1 MRLATRTGLA
11 SFVAASITLL
21 AVGALF
27 RGYFTTVLRE
37 RVDTQLEERA
47 TTAPILAAVAERLA
61 QSELRT
67 TLEGAR
73 VVTGGETISLGLL
86 PNDPLPDTIVPGW
99 STARASGDRWRL
111 YTVEVVDVPKPG
123 DTALVQL
130 VAPLGD
136 VDARA
141 MQLRRRVIFVM
152 ALTSVA
158 AGLVGFLLGK
168 VATRPLTALRRD
180 TSLIADA
187 EPSTWRVGTAYGS
200 TEVDDVAAT
209 LNENLARLADETQ
222 RRGAALDAARAFA
235 AAATHEL
242 RTPLQ
247 GALLNLDMARSGRMA
262 EGDRAEVLGLANEQ
276 LQRMATSLSAVR
288 ALADAEFA
296 DPSWFD
302 EVDLADVAD
311 GAVADERRRVPEAT
325 IEIES
330 TTPTTTLVAWRDGV
344 RLAIANIVRN
354 ALVHGAPTDGDVQ
367 RVVVSIAGATVT
379 VDDNGPGI
387 PAADRQRVLERFERA
402 GSHGSGIGL
411 AIAQQV
417 AIAHGGSVTIEA
429 SPLGGARVVLSL
441 AAPAS
446 PWPSPVYSSSSS

>member
-27 RGYFTTVLRE
+27 RGYFATVLQE

-47 TTAPILAAVAERLA
+47 KTAPILAAVAERLA

-73 VVTGGETISLGLL
+73 VVRDGQTIALGLL
-86 PNDPLPDTIVPGW
+86 PADPLPTTIIPGF

-111 YTVEVVDVPKPG
+111 YTVEVSDVPKPG
-123 DTALVQL
+123 DHAMVQL

-141 MQLRRRVIFVM
+141 AQLRRRVLFVM
-152 ALTSVA
+152 GLTSLA
-158 AGLVGFLLGK
+158 AGLVGYLLGK

-180 TSLIADA
+180 TAQIQDA
-187 EPSTWRVGTAYGS
+187 EPSTWRVGTDYGS
-200 TEVDDVAAT
+200 NEVDDVATT
-209 LNENLARLADETQ
+209 LNENLQRLADETQ

-235 AAATHEL
+235 SSATHEL

-247 GALLNLDMARSGRMA
+247 SALINLDLARS
-262 EGDRAEVLGLANEQ
+262 DRITEPDRLEVLGLANEQ
-276 LQRMATSLSAVR
+276 LQRMAASLSAVR

-302 EVDLADVAD
+302 PIDLADVAD
-311 GAVADERRRVPEAT
+311 AAVADERRRAPGPT

-330 TTPTTTLVAWRDGV
+330 TSPTTVIAWRDGV
-344 RLAIANIVRN
+344 RLAIANLVRN
-354 ALVHGAPTDGDVQ
+354 ALVHGVPVDGSPQ
-367 RVVVSIAGATVT
+367 RIVVSVAGATVT
-379 VDDNGPGI
+379 VDDNGPGV
-387 PAADRQRVLERFERA
+387 PPADRQRLLGRFER
-402 GSHGSGIGL
+402 GGGGGSGLGL
-411 AIAQQV
+411 AIAEQV
-417 AIAHGGSVTIEA
+417 AIAHGGSVVIGS
-429 SPLGGARVVLSL
+429 SPLGRARVALTL
-441 AAPAS
+441 AAPQ
-446 PWPSPVYSSSSS
+446 SSSSSS

>member
-27 RGYFTTVLRE
+27 RGYFASVLQD
-37 RVDTQLEERA
+37 RVDSQLLDRA
-47 TTAPILAAVAERLA
+47 ETAPILAAVAERLS

-73 VVTGGETISLGLL
+73 VVIDGQTISLGLL
-86 PNDPLPDTIVPGW
+86 PDEPLPDEIVPGY
-99 STARASGDRWRL
+99 STARASGDRWRM
-111 YTVEVVDVPKPG
+111 YAVVVFDVPKPG
-123 DTALVQL
+123 DKAVVQL

-141 MQLRRRVIFVM
+141 IQLRRRVIFVM
-152 ALTSVA
+152 VLTSVA
-158 AGLVGFLLGK
+158 AGLVGYLLGK
-168 VATRPLTALRRD
+168 IATRPLTALRRD
-180 TSLIADA
+180 TGLIEDA
-187 EPSTWRVGTAYGS
+187 EPSTWRVGSFYGS
-200 TEVDDVAAT
+200 NEVDDVAAT
-209 LNENLARLADETQ
+209 LNENLQRLAVETQ

-235 AAATHEL
+235 ASATHEL

-247 GALLNLDMARSGRMA
+247 GALTNLDIARSGRVD
-262 EGDRAEVLGLANEQ
+262 ESGRAEVLGLANDQ

-296 DPSWFD
+296 DRSWFD

-311 GAVADERRRVPEAT
+311 AAVADERRRAPRAT
-325 IEIES
+325 IEINATPS
-330 TTPTTTLVAWRDGV
+330 TTVNAWREGV

-354 ALVHGAPTDGDVQ
+354 ALVHGLPSDGSAQ
-367 RVVVSIAGATVT
+367 RVVVSVVGSTVT

-387 PAADRQRVLERFERA
+387 PEGDRQRVLERFEH
-402 GSHGSGIGL
+402 GGGHGSGLGL
-411 AIAQQV
+411 AIALQV
-417 AIAHGGSVTIEA
+417 AIAHGGYVRIGTS
-429 SPLGGARVVLSL
+429 SLGGASVVMTL
-441 AAPAS
+441 AP
-446 PWPSPVYSSSSS
+446 

>member
-27 RGYFTTVLRE
+27 RGYFASILQD
-37 RVDTQLEERA
+37 RVDKQLQERA
-47 TTAPILAAVAERLA
+47 ETAPILAAVAERLS

-86 PNDPLPDTIVPGW
+86 PDEPLPDRIVPGW

-111 YTVEVVDVPKPG
+111 FAVDVFDVPKPG
-123 DTALVQL
+123 DHAIVQL

-141 MQLRRRVIFVM
+141 MELRRRVIVVM
-152 ALTSVA
+152 VLTSLA
-158 AGLVGFLLGK
+158 AGLVGYLLGK
-168 VATRPLTALRRD
+168 IATRPLTALRRD
-180 TSLIADA
+180 TGRIEEA
-187 EPSTWRVGTAYGS
+187 EPSTWRVGNAYGS

-209 LNENLARLADETQ
+209 LNENLERLADETH

-235 AAATHEL
+235 ASATHEL

-247 GALLNLDMARSGRMA
+247 GALTNLDIARSGRIA
-262 EGDRAEVLGLANEQ
+262 ESERGEVLGLANDQ
-276 LQRMATSLSAVR
+276 LQRMAAALSAVR

-296 DPSWFD
+296 DRSWFD
-302 EVDLADVAD
+302 EIDLADVAD
-311 GAVADERRRVPEAT
+311 AAVADERRRAPAVA
-325 IEIES
+325 IELES
-330 TTPTTTLVAWRDGV
+330 TPPTTLVAWRDGV

-354 ALVHGAPTDGDVQ
+354 ALVHGVPTDAAAQ
-367 RVVVSIAGATVT
+367 HVVVSVAGSTVT
-379 VDDNGPGI
+379 VDDNGPGVL
-387 PAADRQRVLERFERA
+387 PADRQRVLERFER
-402 GSHGSGIGL
+402 GGGHGSGLGL

-417 AIAHGGSVTIEA
+417 AIAHGGSVTIA
-429 SPLGGARVVLSL
+429 SSPLGGARVVLSL
-441 AAPAS
+441 TPIGG
-446 PWPSPVYSSSSS
+446 

>member
-27 RGYFTTVLRE
+27 RGYFATVLQE

-47 TTAPILAAVAERLA
+47 KTAPILAAVAERLS

-73 VVTGGETISLGLL
+73 VVTGGQTIALGLL
-86 PNDPLPDTIVPGW
+86 PDDPLPAGIVPGF

-111 YTVEVVDVPKPG
+111 YTVAVSDVPDPG
-123 DTALVQL
+123 DTTLVQL

-152 ALTSVA
+152 ALTSLA
-158 AGLVGFLLGK
+158 AGLVGYLLGK

-180 TSLIADA
+180 TGLIEDA

-209 LNENLARLADETQ
+209 LNENLERLADETH

-235 AAATHEL
+235 SSATHEL

-247 GALLNLDMARSGRMA
+247 SALINLDIARSDRIA
-262 EGDRAEVLGLANEQ
+262 ESDRTEVLGLANEQ
-276 LQRMATSLSAVR
+276 LQRMAGSLSAVR

-296 DPSWFD
+296 DQSWFD
-302 EVDLADVAD
+302 EIDLADVAD
-311 GAVADERRRVPEAT
+311 AAVADERRRVPEAT

-330 TTPTTTLVAWRDGV
+330 TPPTTLVAWRDGV
-344 RLAIANIVRN
+344 RLAIANLVRN
-354 ALVHGAPTDGDVQ
+354 ALVHGVPTDGTPQ
-367 RVVVSIAGATVT
+367 RVVVSIVGTTVS
-379 VDDNGPGI
+379 VDDNGPGV
-387 PAADRQRVLERFERA
+387 PPADRERVLERFVH
-402 GSHGSGIGL
+402 GGGSGSGLGL

-417 AIAHGGSVTIEA
+417 AIAHGGSVSIGA
-429 SPLGGARVVLSL
+429 SPLGGARVVLRL
-441 AAPAS
+441 AQ
-446 PWPSPVYSSSSS
+446 SSSASS

>member
-21 AVGALF
+21 AVGSLF
-27 RGYFTTVLRE
+27 RGYFASVLQD
-37 RVDTQLEERA
+37 RVDTQLRERA
-47 TTAPILAAVAERLA
+47 ETAPILAAVAERLS

-73 VVTGGETISLGLL
+73 VVIDGETISLGLL
-86 PNDPLPDTIVPGW
+86 PDDPLPDTIVPGF
-99 STARASGDRWRL
+99 STARASGDRWRMYSINVL
-111 YTVEVVDVPKPG
+111 DVPRPG
-123 DTALVQL
+123 DKTVVQL

-141 MQLRRRVIFVM
+141 TQLRRRVIFVM
-152 ALTSVA
+152 VLTSVA
-158 AGLVGFLLGK
+158 AGLVGYLLGR

-180 TSLIADA
+180 TGRIEDAD
-187 EPSTWRVGTAYGS
+187 PSTWRVGSSYGS
-200 TEVDDVAAT
+200 NEVDEVAAT
-209 LNENLARLADETQ
+209 LNENLQRLADETH

-235 AAATHEL
+235 ASATHEL

-247 GALLNLDMARSGRMA
+247 GALTNLDIARSGRIDEA
-262 EGDRAEVLGLANEQ
+262 DRSEVLGLANEQ

-296 DPSWFD
+296 DRSWFE

-311 GAVADERRRVPEAT
+311 AAVADERRRVPLAT
-325 IEIES
+325 IEIGS
-330 TTPTTTLVAWRDGV
+330 TPPTTVIAWRDGV

-354 ALVHGAPTDGDVQ
+354 ALVHGLPADGATQ
-367 RVVVSIAGATVT
+367 HVVVSVVGSTVT
-379 VDDNGPGI
+379 VEDNGPGI
-387 PAADRQRVLERFERA
+387 PEADRQRVLERFER
-402 GSHGSGIGL
+402 GGDQGSGLGL

-417 AIAHGGSVTIEA
+417 AIAHGGSVRIAT
-429 SPLGGARVVLSL
+429 SSLGGASVVMSL
-441 AAPAS
+441 AP
-446 PWPSPVYSSSSS
+446 

>member
-11 SFVAASITLL
+11 SFVAASVTLL
-21 AVGALF
+21 AVGGLF
-27 RGYFTTVLRE
+27 RGYFASVLQD
-37 RVDTQLEERA
+37 RVDNQLKDRA
-47 TTAPILAAVAERLA
+47 ETAPILAAVAERLA

-73 VVTGGETISLGLL
+73 VVIGDQTISLGLL
-86 PNDPLPDTIVPGW
+86 PDEPLPDTIVPGW

-111 YTVEVVDVPKPG
+111 YAVEVFDVPKPG
-123 DTALVQL
+123 DKAVVQL

-141 MQLRRRVIFVM
+141 RQLRRRVIFVM
-152 ALTSVA
+152 VLTSVA
-158 AGLVGFLLGK
+158 AGLVGYLLGK

-180 TSLIADA
+180 TGRIKEA
-187 EPSTWRVGTAYGS
+187 EPSTWRVGSSYGS

-209 LNENLARLADETQ
+209 LNENLVRLADETH
-222 RRGAALDAARAFA
+222 RRGAALDSARAFA
-235 AAATHEL
+235 ASATHEL

-247 GALLNLDMARSGRMA
+247 SALINLDIARSDRIA
-262 EGDRAEVLGLANEQ
+262 EPDRTEVLGLAHEQ

-302 EVDLADVAD
+302 QIDLADLAD
-311 GAVADERRRVPEAT
+311 AAVADERRRAPDAV
-325 IEIES
+325 IDIES
-330 TTPTTTLVAWRDGV
+330 TPSESAPSTTTIAWRDGA

-354 ALVHGAPTDGDVQ
+354 ALIHGVPPDGGIQRIVVTVHGT
-367 RVVVSIAGATVT
+367 TVT
-379 VDDNGPGI
+379 VDDNGPGVA
-387 PAADRQRVLERFERA
+387 PADRERVLQRFER
-402 GSHGSGIGL
+402 GGGHGSGLGL

-417 AIAHGGSVTIEA
+417 AVAHGGTVRIES

-441 AAPAS
+441 APEA
-446 PWPSPVYSSSSS
+446 

>member
-21 AVGALF
+21 AVGGLF
-27 RGYFTTVLRE
+27 RGYFATVLQE

-47 TTAPILAAVAERLA
+47 ETAPILAAVAERLA

-73 VVTGGETISLGLL
+73 VVNGGEIISLGLL
-86 PNDPLPDTIVPGW
+86 PDDPLPATIVPGW

-111 YTVEVVDVPKPG
+111 YTVEVLDVPKPG
-123 DTALVQL
+123 DKALVQL

-152 ALTSVA
+152 VITSLA
-158 AGLVGFLLGK
+158 AGLVGYLLGK

-180 TSLIADA
+180 TGRIEQA
-187 EPSTWRVGTAYGS
+187 EPSTWRVATAYGS
-200 TEVDDVAAT
+200 TEVDDVAST
-209 LNENLARLADETQ
+209 LNENLERLADETH

-235 AAATHEL
+235 ASATHEL

-247 GALLNLDMARSGRMA
+247 GALINLDMARSDRIT
-262 EGDRAEVLGLANEQ
+262 ETDRAEVLGLANEQ
-276 LQRMATSLSAVR
+276 LQRMAAALTAVR

-302 EVDLADVAD
+302 EIDLADVAD
-311 GAVADERRRVPEAT
+311 AAVADERRRAPDAT
-325 IEIES
+325 VEIVS
-330 TTPTTTLVAWRDGV
+330 TPPTTLIAWRDGV
-344 RLAIANIVRN
+344 RLAISNIVRN
-354 ALVHGAPTDGDVQ
+354 ALIHGVPANGDAQ
-367 RVVVSIAGATVT
+367 HLVVTVAGSTVT

-387 PAADRQRVLERFERA
+387 PEADRQRVLERFER
-402 GSHGSGIGL
+402 GGGNGSGLGL

-417 AIAHGGSVTIEA
+417 AIAHGGSVTLET
-429 SPLGGARVVLSL
+429 SPLGGARVVLTL
-441 AAPAS
+441 S
-446 PWPSPVYSSSSS
+446 PS

>member
-27 RGYFTTVLRE
+27 RGYFATVLQE
-37 RVDTQLEERA
+37 RVDSQLEERA
-47 TTAPILAAVAERLA
+47 ETAPILAAVADRLA

-73 VVTGGETISLGLL
+73 VVSGGETISLGLL
-86 PNDPLPDTIVPGW
+86 PADPLPTEIVPGW

-111 YTVEVVDVPKPG
+111 YTVEVLDVPEPG
-123 DTALVQL
+123 DKALVQL

-141 MQLRRRVIFVM
+141 VQLRRRVIFVM
-152 ALTSVA
+152 ALTSLA
-158 AGLVGFLLGK
+158 AGLVGYLLGK
-168 VATRPLTALRRD
+168 VATRPLTALRHD
-180 TSLIADA
+180 TGMIEDA
-187 EPSTWRVGTAYGS
+187 EPSTWKVGSAYGS
-200 TEVDDVAAT
+200 AEVDDVAST
-209 LNENLARLADETQ
+209 LNENLQRLADETH

-235 AAATHEL
+235 ASATHEL

-247 GALLNLDMARSGRMA
+247 GALINLDMARSDLIG
-262 EGDRAEVLGLANEQ
+262 ETDRSEVLGLANEQ
-276 LQRMATSLSAVR
+276 LQRMAASLSAVR

-311 GAVADERRRVPEAT
+311 AAVADERRRKPEVS

-330 TTPTTTLVAWRDGV
+330 TPPTTMIAWRDGV
-344 RLAIANIVRN
+344 RLAVANIVRN
-354 ALVHGAPTDGDVQ
+354 ALVHGVPTDGAPQ
-367 RVVVSIAGATVT
+367 RIVVTIAGHAIT
-379 VDDNGPGI
+379 VDDNGIGVPPG
-387 PAADRQRVLERFERA
+387 DRQRVLERFER
-402 GSHGSGIGL
+402 GSGGGSGLGL

-417 AIAHGGSVTIEA
+417 AIAHGGSVTIGS
-429 SPLGGARVVLSL
+429 SPAGGARIVLSL
-441 AAPAS
+441 S
-446 PWPSPVYSSSSS
+446 PDYSSSS

>member
-27 RGYFTTVLRE
+27 RGYFATVLQE

-47 TTAPILAAVAERLA
+47 KTAPILAAVAERLA

-73 VVTGGETISLGLL
+73 VLRSGETIALGLL
-86 PNDPLPDTIVPGW
+86 PADTLPTRIVPGF
-99 STARASGDRWRL
+99 STARASGDRWRM
-111 YTVEVVDVPKPG
+111 YTVEVSDVPNPG
-123 DTALVQL
+123 DKALVQL

-141 MQLRRRVIFVM
+141 VQLRRRVIFVM
-152 ALTSVA
+152 ALTSLA
-158 AGLVGFLLGK
+158 AGLVGYLLGL

-180 TSLIADA
+180 TGLIEDA

-209 LNENLARLADETQ
+209 LNENLERLADETK

-235 AAATHEL
+235 ASATHEL

-247 GALLNLDMARSGRMA
+247 GAVINLDIARSDRIA
-262 EGDRAEVLGLANEQ
+262 EADRAEVLGLANEQ
-276 LQRMATSLSAVR
+276 LQRMAASLSAVR

-296 DPSWFD
+296 DRSWFD
-302 EVDLADVAD
+302 EIDLADVAD
-311 GAVADERRRVPEAT
+311 AAVADERRRVPDAT

-330 TTPTTTLVAWRDGV
+330 VPPTTLVAWRDGV
-344 RLAIANIVRN
+344 RLAIANLVRN
-354 ALVHGAPTDGDVQ
+354 ALVHGVPSDGSAQ
-367 RVVVSIAGATVT
+367 HVVVSIVGSTVI
-379 VDDNGPGI
+379 VDDNGPGVA
-387 PAADRQRVLERFERA
+387 PPDRQRVLERFER
-402 GSHGSGIGL
+402 GGGSGSGLGL
-411 AIAQQV
+411 AISQQV
-417 AIAHGGSVTIEA
+417 AIAHGGSVVIGS
-429 SPLGGARVVLSL
+429 SPLGGARAVLTL
-441 AAPAS
+441 APAQ
-446 PWPSPVYSSSSS
+446 PSSQSSSQSSSS

>member
-21 AVGALF
+21 AVGSLF
-27 RGYFTTVLRE
+27 RGYFASVLQD
-37 RVDTQLEERA
+37 RVDNQLQDRA
-47 TTAPILAAVAERLA
+47 KTAPILAAVAERLS

-73 VVTGGETISLGLL
+73 VVIGDQTISLGLL
-86 PNDPLPDTIVPGW
+86 PDDPLPDRIVPGW

-111 YTVEVVDVPKPG
+111 FTVTVFDVPKPG
-123 DTALVQL
+123 DKALVQL

-141 MQLRRRVIFVM
+141 RQLRRRVIFVM
-152 ALTSVA
+152 VLTSVA
-158 AGLVGFLLGK
+158 AGLVGYLLGK

-180 TSLIADA
+180 TGRIEDA
-187 EPSTWRVGTAYGS
+187 EPSTWRVGNSYGS

-209 LNENLARLADETQ
+209 LNENLERLADETH

-235 AAATHEL
+235 ASATHEL

-247 GALLNLDMARSGRMA
+247 SALINLDIARSDLIA
-262 EGDRAEVLGLANEQ
+262 EADRTEVLGLANEQ

-296 DPSWFD
+296 DQSWFD
-302 EVDLADVAD
+302 QIDLADVAD
-311 GAVADERRRVPEAT
+311 AAVADERRRAPDAVIDIQSSPAAPAS
-325 IEIES
+325 S
-330 TTPTTTLVAWRDGV
+330 TSMTAWRDGV

-354 ALVHGAPTDGDVQ
+354 ALIHGVPLGGETQ
-367 RVVVSIAGATVT
+367 RVVVSVTGSTVT
-379 VDDNGPGI
+379 VDDNGPGVA
-387 PAADRQRVLERFERA
+387 AADRERLLQRFER
-402 GSHGSGIGL
+402 GSGSGSGLGL

-417 AIAHGGSVTIEA
+417 AVAHGGRVTIGA

-441 AAPAS
+441 APAP
-446 PWPSPVYSSSSS
+446 

>member
-27 RGYFTTVLRE
+27 RGYFATVLQE
-37 RVDTQLEERA
+37 RVDKQLEERA
-47 TTAPILAAVAERLA
+47 ETAPILAAVADRLA

-73 VVTGGETISLGLL
+73 VVRGGGTLSLGLL
-86 PNDPLPDTIVPGW
+86 PDEPLPTGIEPGW

-111 YTVEVVDVPKPG
+111 YTVEVLDVPNPG
-123 DTALVQL
+123 NKALVQL

-141 MQLRRRVIFVM
+141 IQLRRRVIFVM
-152 ALTSVA
+152 VLTSLA
-158 AGLVGFLLGK
+158 AGLVGYLLGK

-180 TSLIADA
+180 TGLIEDA
-187 EPSTWRVGTAYGS
+187 EPSTWKVGSAYGS
-200 TEVDDVAAT
+200 TEVDDVAST
-209 LNENLARLADETQ
+209 LNENLQRLADETQ

-235 AAATHEL
+235 ASATHEL

-247 GALLNLDMARSGRMA
+247 GALINLDMARSDLIGA
-262 EGDRAEVLGLANEQ
+262 TDRIEVLGLANEQ
-276 LQRMATSLSAVR
+276 LQRMAASLSAVR

-302 EVDLADVAD
+302 ELDLADVAD
-311 GAVADERRRVPEAT
+311 AAVADERRRKTDAS
-325 IEIES
+325 IEIQS
-330 TTPTTTLVAWRDGV
+330 TPPTTMIAWRDGV

-354 ALVHGAPTDGDVQ
+354 ALVHGVPADGTTQ
-367 RVVVSIAGATVT
+367 RIVVSVVGHTVI
-379 VDDNGPGI
+379 VDDNGPGVP
-387 PAADRQRVLERFERA
+387 PAERQRVLERFER
-402 GSHGSGIGL
+402 GGSGGSGLGL

-417 AIAHGGSVTIEA
+417 AIAHGGSVTIES
-429 SPLGGARVVLSL
+429 SPAGGARIVLL
-441 AAPAS
+441 LDAGQ
-446 PWPSPVYSSSSS
+446 SSS

>member
-27 RGYFTTVLRE
+27 RGYFASVLQD
-37 RVDTQLEERA
+37 RVDTQLLERA
-47 TTAPILAAVAERLA
+47 ETAPILAAVAERLS

-73 VVTGGETISLGLL
+73 VVIDGQTISLGLL
-86 PNDPLPDTIVPGW
+86 PDEPLPEEIAQGF
-99 STARASGDRWRL
+99 STARASGDRWRM
-111 YTVEVVDVPKPG
+111 YTVDVLDVPKPG
-123 DTALVQL
+123 DHAVVQL

-152 ALTSVA
+152 VLTSVA
-158 AGLVGFLLGK
+158 AGLVGYLLGK

-180 TSLIADA
+180 TGRIEDA
-187 EPSTWRVGTAYGS
+187 EPSTWRVGSSYGS
-200 TEVDDVAAT
+200 NEVDEVAAT
-209 LNENLARLADETQ
+209 LNENLQRLADETH

-235 AAATHEL
+235 ASATHEL

-247 GALLNLDMARSGRMA
+247 GALTNLDIARSGRID
-262 EGDRAEVLGLANEQ
+262 ESDRAEVLGLANDQ
-276 LQRMATSLSAVR
+276 LQRMATALSAVR

-296 DPSWFD
+296 DRSWFD

-311 GAVADERRRVPEAT
+311 AAVADERRRAPLAM

-330 TTPTTTLVAWRDGV
+330 TPPTTVIAWRDGV

-354 ALVHGAPTDGDVQ
+354 ALLHGVPADGADQ
-367 RVVVSIAGATVT
+367 RVRVSVVGSTVT

-387 PAADRQRVLERFERA
+387 PEADRQRVLERFER
-402 GSHGSGIGL
+402 GGGHGSGLGL

-417 AIAHGGSVTIEA
+417 AIAHGGSVRIGT
-429 SPLGGARVVLSL
+429 SSLGGASVVMSL
-441 AAPAS
+441 APSYAS
-446 PWPSPVYSSSSS
+446 S

>member
-27 RGYFTTVLRE
+27 RGYFASILQD
-37 RVDTQLEERA
+37 RVDKQLEERA
-47 TTAPILAAVAERLA
+47 ETAPILAAVAERLA

-73 VVTGGETISLGLL
+73 VVIDGQTISLGLL
-86 PNDPLPDTIVPGW
+86 PDEPLPDQIMPGW

-111 YTVEVVDVPKPG
+111 YAVEVFDVPKPG
-123 DTALVQL
+123 DEALVQL
-130 VAPLGD
+130 VEPLGD

-141 MQLRRRVIFVM
+141 IQLRRRVIIVM
-152 ALTSVA
+152 VLTSLA
-158 AGLVGFLLGK
+158 AGLVGYLLGK

-180 TSLIADA
+180 TGRIEDS
-187 EPSTWRVGTAYGS
+187 EPSTWRVGNAYGS

-209 LNENLARLADETQ
+209 LNENLERLADETH

-235 AAATHEL
+235 ASATHEL

-247 GALLNLDMARSGRMA
+247 GALTNLDIARSGRIP
-262 EGDRAEVLGLANEQ
+262 ESERAEVLGLANEQ
-276 LQRMATSLSAVR
+276 LQRMAAALSAVR

-296 DPSWFD
+296 DRSWFD

-311 GAVADERRRVPEAT
+311 AAVADERRRAPAAT
-325 IEIES
+325 VEIDS
-330 TTPTTTLVAWRDGV
+330 TPPTTLVAWRDGI

-354 ALVHGAPTDGDVQ
+354 ALVHGVPADGSVQ
-367 RVVVSIAGATVT
+367 RVVVSVVGATVT
-379 VDDNGPGI
+379 VDDNGPGVE
-387 PAADRQRVLERFERA
+387 PADRQRVLERFER
-402 GSHGSGIGL
+402 GGGHGSGLGL

-417 AIAHGGSVTIEA
+417 AIAHGGSVTIA
-429 SPLGGARVVLSL
+429 SSPLGGARVVLSL
-441 AAPAS
+441 APPAT
-446 PWPSPVYSSSSS
+446 

>member
-27 RGYFTTVLRE
+27 RGYFATVLQE

-47 TTAPILAAVAERLA
+47 ETAPILAAVADRLA

-86 PNDPLPDTIVPGW
+86 PDDPLPVDIVAGF

-152 ALTSVA
+152 ILTSVA
-158 AGLVGFLLGK
+158 AGLVGYLLGK

-180 TSLIADA
+180 TGRIEDA
-187 EPSTWRVGTAYGS
+187 EPDTWRVGTRYGS

-209 LNENLARLADETQ
+209 LNENLQRLADETQ

-235 AAATHEL
+235 ASATHEL

-247 GALLNLDMARSGRMA
+247 SALINLDMARSDRIA
-262 EGDRAEVLGLANEQ
+262 EPDRAEVLGLANAQ
-276 LQRMATSLSAVR
+276 LQRMAAALSAVR

-302 EVDLADVAD
+302 EIDLADVAD
-311 GAVADERRRVPEAT
+311 AAVAEERRRAPGAVV
-325 IEIES
+325 EIES
-330 TTPTTTLVAWRDGV
+330 TPPTTMIAWRDGV
-344 RLAIANIVRN
+344 GLAIANVVRN
-354 ALVHGAPTDGDVQ
+354 ALVHGVPADGSVQ
-367 RVVVSIAGATVT
+367 RVAVSVVGTTVT
-379 VDDNGPGI
+379 VDDNGPGVA
-387 PAADRQRVLERFERA
+387 PEDRQRVLERFERGA
-402 GSHGSGIGL
+402 GSGSGLGL
-411 AIAQQV
+411 AIAHQV
-417 AIAHGGSVTIEA
+417 AIAHGGSVTIGP
-429 SPLGGARVVLSL
+429 SPLGGARVVLTL
-441 AAPAS
+441 A
-446 PWPSPVYSSSSS
+446 SSSRTDAQSSSVS